1 MINEE
6 SLSEVLDDSSSLRLI
21 EPHIYS
27 VLPAGEDV
35 DISYDKKFGFFYDL
49 VACSPVYN
57 RVVWGYRTREYH
69 SFCLDALQSSRDG
82 WVLDAGCGSLAFTA
96 KTYAGYS
103 DRAVVLLD
111 RSLRLLRMAKA
122 RLTKG
127 RGEIPAN
134 IVLVHGDAL
143 QLPFRPQSF
152 TTIISLNLLH
162 VFEDVAA
169 ALLELKRVLANG
181 GTISLTTLVE
191 NNRLADRYLHVW
203 GRAGELIPR
212 TVDEILAAFEEVE
225 LPAECR
231 TKGNLAFIQ
240 CR

>member
-1 MINEE
+1 MIDEE
-6 SLSEVLDDSSSLRLI
+6 GLSEVLDDSSSLRPV

-27 VLPAGEDV
+27 VFPAGEDV

-49 VACSPVYN
+49 VACSPAYN
-57 RVVWGYRTREYH
+57 RVVWGYSTREYH
-69 SFCLDALQSSRDG
+69 SFSLAALRSSSAG

-96 KTYAGYS
+96 KAYAEYS
-103 DRAVVLLD
+103 DRPVVLLD

-122 RLTKG
+122 RLKK
-127 RGEIPAN
+127 RCGEIPAN
-134 IVLVHGDAL
+134 LVLVHGDAL
-143 QLPFRPQSF
+143 RLPFNPRSF

-162 VFEDVAA
+162 VFEDIEA
-169 ALLELKRVLANG
+169 ALRELKRVLADG

-191 NNRLADRYLHVW
+191 NDRLADRYLHMW

-212 TVDEILAAFEEVE
+212 TVDEVRTAFETVE
-225 LPAECR
+225 LPAECHTR
-231 TKGNLAFIQ
+231 GNLAFFQ